1 MNADIKGMYDY
12 HIKGRRPCNVLE
24 SDSGKRVPSTLA
36 KAYIKYCHKKGYK
49 YLHEC
54 PDIESVMN
62 ELKY

>member
-1 MNADIKGMYDY
+1 MNADIKGMYNY
-12 HIKGRRPCNVLE
+12 YVKERRQCNVLE
-24 SDSGKRVPSTLA
+24 SGSGKSVSSKLA
-36 KAYIKYCHKKGYK
+36 KAYIKYCYKKGYK